1 MTYPD
6 DHSQAV
12 LDRTTVHP
20 FPLQQVLGR
29 KQAAT
34 YLGIPVRR
42 LWLLEMLGGGPRPVR
57 QSTATFQF
65 RKEDLDRYSAELF
78 SRAGFAAD
86 VLARYRRQRQ
96 RQGDEPLGLD
106 PFMDMA
112 TRDELREVCTY
123 LGSRAII
130 LLGLVVIVLSHTP
143 LSRMLFHVLR

>member
-6 DHSQAV
+6 DHSQAAS
-12 LDRTTVHP
+12 DRTTVHP

-29 KQAAT
+29 RQAAA

-42 LWLLEMLGGGPRPVR
+42 LWLLEILGGGPRPVR
-57 QSTATFQF
+57 QATATFQF

-96 RQGDEPLGLD
+96 GEGPLDLD
-106 PFMDMA
+106 PFMNLA

-123 LGSRAII
+123 LGSRAVI